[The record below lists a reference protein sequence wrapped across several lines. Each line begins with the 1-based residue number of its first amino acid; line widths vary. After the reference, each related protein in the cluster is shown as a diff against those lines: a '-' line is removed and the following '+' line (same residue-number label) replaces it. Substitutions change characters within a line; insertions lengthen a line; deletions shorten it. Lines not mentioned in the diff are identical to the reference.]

1 MTWAGRAWGC
11 RVSSAVFEGTCSLTH
26 DAVETRGTARVAA
39 QFQAIPKLDHAQG
52 GIASAH
58 VTDELQF
65 LLRVLVRMVMGS
77 AGEAGQGFNG
87 AVPSISPEVDVGPTL
102 VVFAAGLA
110 DAVFCCVFQK
120 GLPEPHVLCYTV
132 CHEECFLS

>member
-1 MTWAGRAWGC
+1 MFLDRRCIAPHIGTKRRCVPIMTKNGDYEIN
-11 RVSSAVFEGTCSLTH
+11 FKINL
-26 DAVETRGTARVAA
+26 
-39 QFQAIPKLDHAQG
+39 K
-52 GIASAH
+52 AH
-58 VTDELQF
+58 LLQF
-65 LLRVLVRMVMGS
+65 PLRVLVRMVMGS

-132 CHEECFLS
+132 